1 MESDKSLANTGF
13 LSLSFYAA
21 RISILLDE
29 DDDPESAVGRRDGD
43 TIMPVYRDTTYWE
56 TENGMELQREMLVGD
71 RVFLIR
77 SVFPNTEKAKTST
90 QQMLRIIDKD
100 IEKGSI

>member
-1 MESDKSLANTGF
+1 MKREFETYMETG
-13 LSLSFYAA
+13 
-21 RISILLDE
+21 ILGGYH
-29 DDDPESAVGRRDGD
+29 PESAVGRREGD
-43 TIMPVYRDTTYWE
+43 SIMPIYRDTTYWE
-56 TENGMELQREMLVGD
+56 TENGTELQREMLVGD

-77 SVFPNTEKAKTST
+77 SVFSNTEKAKTST